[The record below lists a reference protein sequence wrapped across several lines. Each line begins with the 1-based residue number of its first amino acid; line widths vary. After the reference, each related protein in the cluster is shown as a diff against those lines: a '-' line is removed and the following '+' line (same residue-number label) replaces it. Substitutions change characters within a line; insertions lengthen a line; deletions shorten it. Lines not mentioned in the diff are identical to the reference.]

1 MSDNR
6 TPPPRRT
13 DFPVVQHMQ
22 TRWGD
27 NDAYGHVNNVVYY
40 AFFDSAVNRH
50 LIERGVL
57 DVGKSPVVGLVVE
70 NQCRY
75 FSSVAFPDTI
85 AVGLRVSH
93 LGNSSVRYDIAIF
106 RNGDDLASALG
117 QFVHVYVERSTNR
130 PTPIPPDVRAVLTEL
145 TV

>member
-1 MSDNR
+1 
-6 TPPPRRT
+6 
-13 DFPVVQHMQ
+13 
-22 TRWGD
+22 
-27 NDAYGHVNNVVYY
+27 
-40 AFFDSAVNRH
+40 
-50 LIERGVL
+50 
-57 DVGKSPVVGLVVE
+57 LVVE
-70 NQCRY
+70 TQCRY